1 MTVPRDLS
9 HTRARHAERLL
20 AATRIPAP
28 DESPELAKAWHSL
41 QLHWL
46 ATDQIYRERVRQRV
60 SEAARL
66 AERKLNRNLRDV
78 DHLGREVEG
87 CG

>member
-1 MTVPRDLS
+1 VTVPRDLS

-20 AATRIPAP
+20 AASRIPAP

-46 ATDQIYRERVRQRV
+46 ATDSAYRERVRQRV
-60 SEAARL
+60 SEAARA
-66 AERKLNRNLRDV
+66 AEKRLNGNLRDV
-78 DHLGREVEG
+78 DRLGREVEG